1 MFTKL
6 ILFFLTFCTSM
17 MRLFPEEIAHDL
29 GLWSLKLLHLVGFK
43 IPKRS
48 TLNKTSLK
56 GITFANKLGLAA
68 GLDKNGDYID
78 PLASLGFGFLEI
90 GTVTPRP
97 QKGNPKPRLFRVSSQ
112 EALINSL
119 GFNNKGVDYLVEN
132 VSKRKSSIPLG
143 ISIGKNSDT
152 PLEKAKDDYLICL
165 EKVFPYADYIAINI
179 SSPNTEGL
187 RDLFNKEYFSD
198 LISSLKLKQIELSK
212 EHEYVPLFL
221 KISPNIDSS
230 HLKLLVEIILEKN
243 IDGIICTNTS
253 NVHDHLS
260 GKGGISGKPLLEL
273 SSKVL
278 VTLRSLTGKNFPII
292 ASGGVMSVSD
302 FQGKLDCG
310 ADLVQ
315 IYTGFIYR
323 GPSLVDEIIN
333 SD

>member
-1 MFTKL
+1 
-6 ILFFLTFCTSM
+6 M

-29 GLWSLKLLHLVGFK
+29 ALLSLKILHFLGFK
-43 IPKRS
+43 IPQKNNA
-48 TLNKTSLK
+48 NKISLK
-56 GITFANKLGLAA
+56 GITFFNKLGLAA

-97 QKGNPKPRLFRVSSQ
+97 QKGNPKPRLFRVRSQ
-112 EALINSL
+112 EALVNSL
-119 GFNNKGVDYLVEN
+119 GFNNKGVDYLVAK

-152 PLEKAKDDYLICL
+152 PLEKAKDDYLMCL

-198 LISSLKLKQIELSK
+198 LISSLKLKQMELSEDHK
-212 EHEYVPLFL
+212 YVPLFL

-253 NVHDHLS
+253 NVHDHFS

-273 SSKVL
+273 SSKIL
-278 VTLRSLTGKNFPII
+278 VTLRSLVGKNFPII
-292 ASGGVMSVSD
+292 ASGGVMCAGD
-302 FQGKLDCG
+302 FQRKLDCG

-315 IYTGFIYR
+315 IYTGLIYR
-323 GPSLVDEIIN
+323 GPSLVDEIVN

>member
-1 MFTKL
+1 
-6 ILFFLTFCTSM
+6 M

-29 GLWSLKLLHLVGFK
+29 ALLSLKILHFLGFK
-43 IPKRS
+43 IPQKNNA
-48 TLNKTSLK
+48 NKISLK
-56 GITFANKLGLAA
+56 GITFFNKLGLAA

-112 EALINSL
+112 EALVNSL
-119 GFNNKGVDYLVEN
+119 GFNNKGVDYLVAK

-152 PLEKAKDDYLICL
+152 PLEKAKDDYLMCL

-198 LISSLKLKQIELSK
+198 LISSLKLKQIELSEDHK
-212 EHEYVPLFL
+212 YVPLFL

-253 NVHDHLS
+253 NVHDHFS

-273 SSKVL
+273 SSKIL
-278 VTLRSLTGKNFPII
+278 VTLRSLVGKNFPII
-292 ASGGVMSVSD
+292 ASGGVMSASD
-302 FQGKLDCG
+302 FQRKLDCG

-315 IYTGFIYR
+315 IYTGLIYR

>member
-1 MFTKL
+1 
-6 ILFFLTFCTSM
+6 M

-29 GLWSLKLLHLVGFK
+29 ALLSLKILHFLGFK
-43 IPKRS
+43 IPQKNNA
-48 TLNKTSLK
+48 NKISLK
-56 GITFANKLGLAA
+56 GITFFNKLGLAA

-112 EALINSL
+112 EALVNSL
-119 GFNNKGVDYLVEN
+119 GFNNKGVDYLVAK

-152 PLEKAKDDYLICL
+152 PLEKAKDDYLMCL

-198 LISSLKLKQIELSK
+198 LISSLKLKQIELSEDHK
-212 EHEYVPLFL
+212 YVPLFL

-253 NVHDHLS
+253 NVHDHFS

-273 SSKVL
+273 SSKIL
-278 VTLRSLTGKNFPII
+278 VTLRSLVGKNFPII
-292 ASGGVMSVSD
+292 ASGGVMCAGD
-302 FQGKLDCG
+302 FQRKLDCG

-315 IYTGFIYR
+315 IYTGLIYR
-323 GPSLVDEIIN
+323 GPSLVDEIVN

>member
-1 MFTKL
+1 MFIKL
-6 ILFFLTFCTSM
+6 TLFFLTFCTSV

-29 GLWSLKLLHLVGFK
+29 ALLSLKILHFLGFK
-43 IPKRS
+43 IPQKNNA
-48 TLNKTSLK
+48 NKISLK
-56 GITFANKLGLAA
+56 GITFFNKLGLAA

-97 QKGNPKPRLFRVSSQ
+97 QKGNPKPRLFRVRSQ
-112 EALINSL
+112 EALVNSL
-119 GFNNKGVDYLVEN
+119 GFNNKGVDYLVAK

-152 PLEKAKDDYLICL
+152 PLEKAKDDYLMCL

-198 LISSLKLKQIELSK
+198 LISSLKLKQMELSEDHK
-212 EHEYVPLFL
+212 YVPLFL

-253 NVHDHLS
+253 NVHDHFS

-273 SSKVL
+273 SSKIL
-278 VTLRSLTGKNFPII
+278 VTLRSLVGKNFPII
-292 ASGGVMSVSD
+292 ASGGVMCAGD
-302 FQGKLDCG
+302 FQRKLDCG

-315 IYTGFIYR
+315 IYTGLIYR
-323 GPSLVDEIIN
+323 GPSLVDEIVN

>member
-1 MFTKL
+1 M
-6 ILFFLTFCTSM
+6 
-17 MRLFPEEIAHDL
+17 
-29 GLWSLKLLHLVGFK
+29 
-43 IPKRS
+43 
-48 TLNKTSLK
+48 
-56 GITFANKLGLAA
+56 
-68 GLDKNGDYID
+68 
-78 PLASLGFGFLEI
+78 
-90 GTVTPRP
+90 
-97 QKGNPKPRLFRVSSQ
+97 
-112 EALINSL
+112 NSL
-119 GFNNKGVDYLVEN
+119 GFNNKGVDYLVAK

-152 PLEKAKDDYLICL
+152 PLEKAKDDYLMCL

-198 LISSLKLKQIELSK
+198 LISSLKLKQIELSEDHK
-212 EHEYVPLFL
+212 YVPLFL

-253 NVHDHLS
+253 NVHDHFS

-273 SSKVL
+273 SSKIL
-278 VTLRSLTGKNFPII
+278 VTLRSLVGKNFPII
-292 ASGGVMSVSD
+292 ASGGVMCAGD
-302 FQGKLDCG
+302 FQRKLDCG

-315 IYTGFIYR
+315 IYTGLIYR
-323 GPSLVDEIIN
+323 GPSLVDEIVN

>member
-1 MFTKL
+1 
-6 ILFFLTFCTSM
+6 

-29 GLWSLKLLHLVGFK
+29 GLWSLKLLYLLGFK
-43 IPKRS
+43 IPKKS
-48 TLNKTSLK
+48 TLDKTSLK

-112 EALINSL
+112 KALVNSL

-132 VSKRKSSIPLG
+132 ISKRKSSIPLG

-253 NVHDHLS
+253 NVHDHIS

-278 VTLRSLTGKNFPII
+278 VILRSLVGKNFPII

-302 FQGKLDCG
+302 FQRKLDCG

-315 IYTGFIYR
+315 IYTGLIYR

>member
-1 MFTKL
+1 
-6 ILFFLTFCTSM
+6 M

-29 GLWSLKLLHLVGFK
+29 GLWSLKLLYLLGFK
-43 IPKRS
+43 IPKKS
-48 TLNKTSLK
+48 TLDKTSLK

-112 EALINSL
+112 KALVNSL

-212 EHEYVPLFL
+212 EHKYVPLFL

-230 HLKLLVEIILEKN
+230 HLELLVEIILEKN

-253 NVHDHLS
+253 NVHDHIS

-278 VTLRSLTGKNFPII
+278 VILRSLVGKNFPII

-302 FQGKLDCG
+302 FQRKLDCG

-315 IYTGFIYR
+315 IYTGLIYR

>member
-1 MFTKL
+1 
-6 ILFFLTFCTSM
+6 M

-29 GLWSLKLLHLVGFK
+29 ALLSLKILHFLGFK
-43 IPKRS
+43 IPQKNNA
-48 TLNKTSLK
+48 NKISLK
-56 GITFANKLGLAA
+56 GITFFNKLGLAA

-97 QKGNPKPRLFRVSSQ
+97 QKGNPKPRLFRVRSQ
-112 EALINSL
+112 EALVNSL
-119 GFNNKGVDYLVEN
+119 GFNNKGVDYLVAK

-152 PLEKAKDDYLICL
+152 PLEKAKDDYLMCL

-198 LISSLKLKQIELSK
+198 LISSLKLKQIELSEDHK
-212 EHEYVPLFL
+212 YVPLFL

-253 NVHDHLS
+253 NVHDHFS

-273 SSKVL
+273 SSKIL
-278 VTLRSLTGKNFPII
+278 VTLRSLVGKNFPII
-292 ASGGVMSVSD
+292 ASGGVMCAGD
-302 FQGKLDCG
+302 FQRKLDCG

-315 IYTGFIYR
+315 IYTGLIYR
-323 GPSLVDEIIN
+323 GPSLVDEIVN